1 MVSNILSLRSFSNA
15 RSISSGTDTINRFIA
30 MYLMISIDTLIKVCE
45 YSINRYLMKQDNN
58 RQNKGKEI
66 ALNPNQQILRLGDQD
81 TIAMNVKSG
90 LALTLALKE

>member
-1 MVSNILSLRSFSNA
+1 
-15 RSISSGTDTINRFIA
+15 